1 MSLKDELK
9 NITGKKKRYMLYR
22 VAEMEAEVARKLAN
36 VTAGAYNSWLR
47 PEDEFHRLHRRISE
61 LIINYK
67 QEAIQMLRR
76 DNQLNAVILE
86 ERIINK
92 MIEEVDT
99 GDYNLI
105 RTNLARDVYTRLMGD
120 LDFQPQVA
128 NMSWEQRIQNIF
140 ADPAKAVDSKD
151 AMNQVIVETK
161 PLPQL
166 SDGGQEEPEIVAKP
180 EEEIPDEQ
188 SGAIELL
195 KKAARDILAGKEIG
209 LNGTEIHQADSS
221 QPPEYGEDETI
232 SESESGEEQTPETSE
247 EREII
252 EGESEEEIP
261 DEQVEGEPEAKEN

>member
-1 MSLKDELK
+1 
-9 NITGKKKRYMLYR
+9 
-22 VAEMEAEVARKLAN
+22 
-36 VTAGAYNSWLR
+36 
-47 PEDEFHRLHRRISE
+47 
-61 LIINYK
+61 
-67 QEAIQMLRR
+67 
-76 DNQLNAVILE
+76 
-86 ERIINK
+86 
-92 MIEEVDT
+92 
-99 GDYNLI
+99 
-105 RTNLARDVYTRLMGD
+105 
-120 LDFQPQVA
+120 
-128 NMSWEQRIQNIF
+128 
-140 ADPAKAVDSKD
+140 
-151 AMNQVIVETK
+151 MNQVIVETK